1 MNDLDRFKTQT
12 SYLHGRRF
20 KRQYVAN
27 IYVRRYISDVFISND
42 AVFKQIKLSPVAYL
56 VAWLNKFLNGCVIG
70 INAHFDEGFVIM
82 HPNGVIINSKVQ
94 GGKNVTLESGV
105 VIGDNRGRSPTL
117 QDNVFVGSGA
127 KIIGEVIIENN
138 VDIGANAVV
147 TKDAP
152 ARSVMLGIPA
162 VAKLKDKQ

>member
-1 MNDLDRFKTQT
+1 MIWTDLKRKQAIYMADGSNASMLRIFMSDGTSAMCLYRTMRF
-12 SYLHGRRF
+12 
-20 KRQYVAN
+20 
-27 IYVRRYISDVFISND
+27 
-42 AVFKQIKLSPVAYL
+42 FKQIKLSPVAYL